1 MAGRIIIINPISA
14 GSCRRDNLP
23 PHFYFSLTFPA
34 GRLRSLKLHAAA
46 SQLAVVADES
56 SAFSLSGLISF
67 SYGGSKRSYG
77 GSKPS
82 FGGSK

>member
-1 MAGRIIIINPISA
+1 MAGRIIILKPISA

-23 PHFYFSLTFPA
+23 PLFYFSLTFPSASFGSFKRRTA
-34 GRLRSLKLHAAA
+34 G

-56 SAFSLSGLISF
+56 GVFSLSGLISF
-67 SYGGSKRSYG
+67 SFGGSKRSYG